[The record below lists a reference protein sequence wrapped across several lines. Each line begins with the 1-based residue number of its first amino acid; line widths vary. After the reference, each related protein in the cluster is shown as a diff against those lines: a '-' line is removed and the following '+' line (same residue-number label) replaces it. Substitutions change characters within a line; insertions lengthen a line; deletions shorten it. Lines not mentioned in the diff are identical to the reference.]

1 MRGTYALARVVVIRG
16 AVARTLLII
25 GTVGAVCG
33 LVVPSLTGRSNGALY
48 GAAALLLAAL
58 VGLLQ
63 RARWYAARART
74 LEKAAFAVTLEPPA
88 QTRARLARGDALWL
102 LVGMAATSALG
113 LLGGPAA
120 GMLVFGYGLGL
131 LGATALLAR
140 WERTR
145 ETLLWS
151 RTEDGR
157 LLGRRSRI
165 GAFASTGPAA
175 GLVRPVVHGAGKGAA
190 RAAVKSAG
198 RGVGRTRR
206 A

>member
-16 AVARTLLII
+16 TVARTLMWI
-25 GTVGAVCG
+25 GLVGAVAG
-33 LVVPSLTGRSNGALY
+33 LAVPSLTGRRHGLLI

-63 RARWYAARART
+63 RRRWYGARART
-74 LEKAAFAVTLEPPA
+74 MEKAGFAVTMEPPA
-88 QTRARLARGDALWL
+88 QTRARLARGNALWL
-102 LVGMAATSALG
+102 LVGMSATSALG
-113 LLGGPAA
+113 LVGAPAA

-131 LGATALLAR
+131 QLAVWLLAR
-140 WERTR
+140 WERKH
-145 ETLLWS
+145 ETLLWA

-175 GLVRPVVHGAGKGAA
+175 GLVRPVVRGAG
-190 RAAVKSAG
+190 G
-198 RGVGRTRR
+198 RVRR